1 MCSAEPLR
9 QFIRERL
16 TAAAEEIF
24 TQLEKTIVQYE
35 EELDRQRRLLDLT
48 WRPRVSLQRTE
59 LPGHDAC
66 KEKEVQMDQQPSDE
80 QADPSLGQEEPEAW
94 QTTEEQKES
103 DPPQIKLVLEEPE
116 LLQLK
121 EEDGEIWISQV
132 EEQLVLNQ
140 QADALK
146 EGDHAEPESNRDQ
159 LLSQNSQESE
169 NLNQKGSNDEDSGS
183 MSDEV
188 RKHNIGDKTKV
199 KRHKVGKRA
208 FCKICGKSFNQFYLY
223 NHIRTHTGE
232 KRFSCNIC
240 GKGFIQ
246 SYQYTV
252 HMRTH
257 TGERPYSCHICGKRF
272 VQKNNVVTHMK
283 VHVGEKGF
291 ACDFC
296 GLCFSHSANL
306 TRHMAAHTD
315 EKPFTCQLSG

>member
-1 MCSAEPLR
+1 MCSVEPLR
-9 QFIRERL
+9 EFIRERL

-35 EELDRQRRLLDLT
+35 EEIDRQRRLLDLS
-48 WRPRVSLQRTE
+48 WRPRVSLQRAE
-59 LPGHDAC
+59 L
-66 KEKEVQMDQQPSDE
+66 S
-80 QADPSLGQEEPEAW
+80 GQEKDVQTGQQDSDKQTDFSLDQEKPEQW
-94 QTTEEQKES
+94 QMTTEREES
-103 DPPQIKLVLEEPE
+103 DPPQMTLILEEPE

-140 QADALK
+140 QTDSLMQD
-146 EGDHAEPESNRDQ
+146 GDQRS
-159 LLSQNSQESE
+159 SQSYHVAE
-169 NLNQKGSNDEDSGS
+169 NLNQNQSEDGDSGPS
-183 MSDEV
+183 RAEGLKQSN
-188 RKHNIGDKTKV
+188 RGRAKG
-199 KRHKVGKRA
+199 KRHKVGNRA
-208 FCKICGKSFNQFYLY
+208 FCQICGKSFNQFYLY

-232 KRFSCNIC
+232 KRFSCKIC

-257 TGERPYSCHICGKRF
+257 TGERPFSCHICGKRF

-291 ACDFC
+291 ACEVC
-296 GLCFSHSANL
+296 GVCFSLSADL
-306 TRHMAAHTD
+306 TRHMAAHSE
-315 EKPFTCQLSG
+315 EKPFTFQPPE